1 MNVQQRILDTEEKHV
16 LKPNAIHL
24 QYNRNKLQFIPII
37 FKYISI
43 FLWKFIYDIFNCVI
57 DYKNLTKF
65 AEVNLF
71 YEVIINWTYRT
82 SMAT

>member
-43 FLWKFIYDIFNCVI
+43 FL
-57 DYKNLTKF
+57 
-65 AEVNLF
+65 
-71 YEVIINWTYRT
+71 
-82 SMAT
+82 